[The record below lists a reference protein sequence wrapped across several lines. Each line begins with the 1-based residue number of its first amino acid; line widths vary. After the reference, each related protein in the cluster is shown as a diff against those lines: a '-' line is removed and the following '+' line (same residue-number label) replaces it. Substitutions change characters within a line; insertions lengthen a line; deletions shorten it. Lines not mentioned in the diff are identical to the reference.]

1 MELKQALAQN
11 LKSIRKTRKESLMD
25 FSREIGISKS
35 TLQNIERGK
44 GTTLDTVECIS
55 RNLGIGTDVL
65 LSCNLA
71 RGQLG
76 IIVQLL
82 QETNWFADLSTED
95 QSEYIA
101 HLDQMTKLL
110 AKIKHTKE
118 KKHDSRKTADDPGRD
133 AQL

>member
-11 LKSIRKTRKESLMD
+11 LKSIRRTRKESLMD
-25 FSREIGISKS
+25 FSKEIGISKS

-55 RNLGIGTDVL
+55 QNLGIGADVL

-82 QETNWFADLSTED
+82 QEMNWFVDLSTED

-110 AKIKHTKE
+110 AKIKRTKE
-118 KKHDSRKTADDPGRD
+118 KKHDSRKTADDAGRN